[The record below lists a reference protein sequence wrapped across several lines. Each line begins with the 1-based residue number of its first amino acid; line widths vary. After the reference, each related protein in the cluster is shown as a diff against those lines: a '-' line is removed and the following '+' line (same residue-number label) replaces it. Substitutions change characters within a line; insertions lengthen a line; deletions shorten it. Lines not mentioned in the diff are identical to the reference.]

1 MVGTTVSATFG
12 VTSLSLGGYAAWA
25 NYGAIWLTWWLGDMG
40 GALVIAPLLLL
51 WGTPARPRWDR
62 GRPTAPSLPAAWLV
76 VVGRPSFPRPP
87 PCATRNHPLAVR
99 APPPPPW
106 PPSRSRAPARPP

>member
-51 WGTPARPRWDR
+51 WGTTARPRWDR
-62 GRPTAPSLPAAWLV
+62 RRAIEPALLLASLVLVGLAILDGLLHFAP
-76 VVGRPSFPRPP
+76 
-87 PCATRNHPLAVR
+87 RNYPLAFF
-99 APPPPPW
+99 PLPLLL
-106 PPSRSRAPARPP
+106 